1 LVAKRKWSKEKQVAR
16 GKVPMRHQFAELK
29 IADSSFVALTPQT
42 YAIFHA
48 QLTGRIMELFQGD
61 TLPCP

>member
-1 LVAKRKWSKEKQVAR
+1 
-16 GKVPMRHQFAELK
+16 MRHQFAELK